1 LGIQKNFVVKN
12 GLEVDTNTFYVD
24 SDENKV
30 GVGTIFPDVELRV
43 IGSIGCTD
51 FEATRNLTVSGIST
65 FNELQFTGDPLTIGS
80 TSGQP
85 GQYLR
90 STGDGVEW
98 ATFPTTVRSSQAFT
112 AIDNQTTFTYAYNI
126 GYVDVY
132 VNGVKLKGDGV
143 TDTTDYIAN
152 NGVNIVLNEECFEG
166 DFVELLA
173 YNPAA
178 VGSGNTGILGIT
190 VQEEGVI
197 IGNDNGIN
205 SINFIG
211 VAVTAVGS
219 GAGVTVYASGAS
231 GGSTVIRDDNV
242 IQGSVTS
249 INFTGNAVQAT
260 ASGTASTITVNS
272 GINTT
277 GTSDFNN
284 VNVSGSLTAT
294 TLYGDGSGL
303 TNIVSTGTG
312 VEVQEDGSV
321 VGTAATISF
330 ADGFS
335 VDPIQAG
342 VVTVRVNTQ
351 TYWDSTDVGIHTL
364 SSVGIGTTN
373 PTAKLTVDGGGSF
386 TGVVTA
392 NTYYGDGSNLTGVQ
406 GTIFSTNATG
416 INTTSFIG
424 IGTTT
429 STSALTV
436 SGDVSVTGITT
447 SDKLVSTGLSAINL
461 NVTGVSTFTGLSTF
475 LNATV
480 YTLLDVDGHTNL
492 DNVSVSGVT
501 TFAGDTNVDG
511 LAGIGSM
518 IVTGVSTFTGNIDAN
533 GDLDVDGHTNLDNV
547 NVSGAITATTFTGN
561 LLGNVTGTADN
572 AQNLTGTPNI
582 VVGIITASAINAGDV
597 YGITSGMGTFT
608 ASAGVAHTVDTFT
621 ISSTD
626 YRTAEYTIHVGYGT
640 FIQGQKVLVIQNGEY
655 AYAQE
660 YAIMYQPDVVVSVG
674 ATITAGELRLEVTPE
689 TGVTGLTTYRFT
701 RQTML

>member
-1 LGIQKNFVVKN
+1 MGIQKNFVVKN

-51 FEATRNLTVSGIST
+51 FEATRNLRVSGIST
-65 FNELQFTGDPLTIGS
+65 FNQLQFTGDPLTIGS

-112 AIDNQTTFTYAYNI
+112 AIDDQTTFTYAYNI

-152 NGVNIVLNEECFEG
+152 NGVNIVLNEECFVG

-190 VQEEGVI
+190 VLEEGVI
-197 IGNDNGIN
+197 VGNDNGVN

-231 GGSTVIRDDNV
+231 GGSTIIRDDDV

-260 ASGTASTITVNS
+260 ASGAGSTITINS

-303 TNIVSTGTG
+303 TNIVSIGTG
-312 VEVQEDGSV
+312 VEVQEDGSI

-392 NTYYGDGSNLTGVQ
+392 TSYSGSGAGLTSIPAGQLTGALPAID
-406 GTIFSTNATG
+406 G
-416 INTTSFIG
+416 
-424 IGTTT
+424 
-429 STSALTV
+429 SALT
-436 SGDVSVTGITT
+436 GISIPVGGKF
-447 SDKLVSTGLSAINL
+447 SDDQTNPGI
-461 NVTGVSTFTGLSTF
+461 
-475 LNATV
+475 
-480 YTLLDVDGHTNL
+480 HT
-492 DNVSVSGVT
+492 
-501 TFAGDTNVDG
+501 
-511 LAGIGSM
+511 
-518 IVTGVSTFTGNIDAN
+518 
-533 GDLDVDGHTNLDNV
+533 
-547 NVSGAITATTFTGN
+547 
-561 LLGNVTGTADN
+561 
-572 AQNLTGTPNI
+572 
-582 VVGIITASAINAGDV
+582 TASHVGLGTTNPLTSIQVNNV
-597 YGITSGMGTFT
+597 YGIETGVGTFS
-608 ASAGVAHTVDTFT
+608 ASSGVAYTANSYT
-621 ISSTD
+621 SSDFVTS
-626 YRTAEYTIHVGYGT
+626 EYTLFFQHSSG
-640 FIQGQKVLVIQNGEY
+640 IQSQKILVMDDDST
-655 AYAQE
+655 AYSQE
-660 YAIMYQPDVVVSVG
+660 YAIMYSDSLLVSVG
-674 ATITAGELRLEVTPE
+674 ATVKSGNVELWWTPE
-689 TGVTGLTTYRFT
+689 TGVSGIVTYRFT
-701 RQTML
+701 RETMI